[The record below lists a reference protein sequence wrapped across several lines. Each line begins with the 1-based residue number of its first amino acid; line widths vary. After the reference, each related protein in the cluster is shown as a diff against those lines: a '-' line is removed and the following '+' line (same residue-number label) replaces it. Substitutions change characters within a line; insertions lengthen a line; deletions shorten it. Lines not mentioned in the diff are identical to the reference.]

1 MISKALKI
9 AYSAHQ
15 GQIDKGGVPYVQ
27 HPIRV
32 ALNCM
37 TDDEKIVALLHDV
50 IEDTN
55 VTVEELQQAGFSTTI
70 MNAIIAL
77 TRIDGEDYMQFIK
90 RLSLN
95 ALATSVKIQDLK
107 DNMDVRRLMAALIG
121 KWRFTKKPYRSSKVL
136 NSHHKRWRRLLRS
149 RSDMYISIALI
160 EQSNSMGESFNNK
173 L

>member
-9 AYSAHQ
+9 AYTAHQ
-15 GQIDKGGVPYVQ
+15 NQIDKGGIPYVQ

-32 ALNCM
+32 ALSCM

-55 VTVEELQQAGFSTTI
+55 VTVEELRQAGFSTTI
-70 MNAIIAL
+70 INAIIAL

-95 ALATSVKIQDLK
+95 DLATSVKIQDLK
-107 DNMDVRRLMAALIG
+107 DNMDIRRLNG
-121 KWRFTKKPYRSSKVL
+121 KG
-136 NSHHKRWRRLLRS
+136 
-149 RSDMYISIALI
+149 A
-160 EQSNSMGESFNNK
+160 
-173 L
+173 

>member
-9 AYSAHQ
+9 AYTAHQ
-15 GQIDKGGVPYVQ
+15 NQIDKGGIPYVQ

-32 ALNCM
+32 ALSCM

-55 VTVEELQQAGFSTTI
+55 VTVEELRQAGFSTTI
-70 MNAIIAL
+70 INAIIAL

-95 ALATSVKIQDLK
+95 DLATSVKIQDLK
-107 DNMDVRRLMAALIG
+107 DNMDIRRLNGNPHWKMEEG
-121 KWRFTKKPYRSSKVL
+121 V
-136 NSHHKRWRRLLRS
+136 N
-149 RSDMYISIALI
+149 
-160 EQSNSMGESFNNK
+160 
-173 L
+173 

>member
-9 AYSAHQ
+9 AYTAHQ
-15 GQIDKGGVPYVQ
+15 NQIDKGGIPYVQ

-32 ALNCM
+32 ALSCM

-55 VTVEELQQAGFSTTI
+55 VTVEELRQAGFSTTI
-70 MNAIIAL
+70 INAIIAL

-95 ALATSVKIQDLK
+95 DLATSVKIQDLK
-107 DNMDVRRLMAALIG
+107 DNMDIRRLNGNPHWCIFRLI
-121 KWRFTKKPYRSSKVL
+121 
-136 NSHHKRWRRLLRS
+136 
-149 RSDMYISIALI
+149 
-160 EQSNSMGESFNNK
+160 
-173 L
+173 